1 MESYCFMD
9 MKFLFFKK
17 SSGYGGGNNRT
28 VVWMN
33 LMSLN
38 CVLKNSCKFYVMY
51 ISPPFKIII
60 LKKNILEFLCQNSC
74 QRKLQ
79 LFQNGKYFSHDFQ
92 SKYNI
97 LLMLC
102 TFQETNKFL
111 ITVHLKE
118 KLMSSFCFY
127 ILSPWLYVFVSFVR
141 DLCWFVDLLLQSL
154 RET

>member
-1 MESYCFMD
+1 M
-9 MKFLFFKK
+9 
-17 SSGYGGGNNRT
+17 
-28 VVWMN
+28 
-33 LMSLN
+33 
-38 CVLKNSCKFYVMY
+38 
-51 ISPPFKIII
+51 P
-60 LKKNILEFLCQNSC
+60 
-74 QRKLQ
+74 KL
-79 LFQNGKYFSHDFQ
+79 LSKEASTFQNGKYFSHDFQ

-127 ILSPWLYVFVSFVR
+127 ILSPWLHVFVSFVR